1 LKADNKLHEVND
13 MLDLI
18 NDEKQS
24 VSISKEKKYASDED
38 WTLIQTEFI
47 YVELKLL
54 SMSLIIQVESFKK
67 IIKKR
72 AAMIINIF
80 VMIFKERSRKRQW
93 ECNDSY
99 ITKYHFFQ
107 NKTNYAFTLWLYQ
120 TRITKENVHKY
131 FDDIQLHSLHSLLSF
146 WTSDE

>member
-1 LKADNKLHEVND
+1 
-13 MLDLI
+13 MLDSI

-24 VSISKEKKYASDED
+24 VSILKEKKYASDED

-47 YVELKLL
+47 HVELKLL

-72 AAMIINIF
+72 AAMIINIS
-80 VMIFKERSRKRQW
+80 VMIFEERSRKRQW

-99 ITKYHFFQ
+99 ITKYYFFQ
-107 NKTNYAFTLWLYQ
+107 NKTNYAFTLWLY
-120 TRITKENVHKY
+120 
-131 FDDIQLHSLHSLLSF
+131 
-146 WTSDE
+146 